1 MAGTL
6 KMNSSQA
13 SKLKKM
19 FEVVTLENDLN
30 NSLQEE
36 LGGVQS
42 FEGNHVTDYDGSNE
56 ILNQNATGQ
65 DFQEMIQNLAD

>member
-1 MAGTL
+1 LFKPKASLAGTL

-19 FEVVTLENDLN
+19 FEAVTLENDLN

-36 LGGVQS
+36 LGGV
-42 FEGNHVTDYDGSNE
+42 
-56 ILNQNATGQ
+56 
-65 DFQEMIQNLAD
+65 